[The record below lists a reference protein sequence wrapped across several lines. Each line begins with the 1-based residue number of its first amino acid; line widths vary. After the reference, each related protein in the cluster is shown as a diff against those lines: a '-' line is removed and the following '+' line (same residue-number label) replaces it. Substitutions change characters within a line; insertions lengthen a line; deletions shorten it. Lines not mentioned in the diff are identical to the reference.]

1 MPLRF
6 KEKLINEFKG
16 FTITAPYVKNAFKRI
31 LNRNRIKSSF
41 HGLRHSFAT
50 NLLNSNVKINR
61 VQKYLGHS
69 NIATTSIYLHC
80 IEEVDEDM
88 KIPGY

>member
-6 KEKLINEFKG
+6 KERLIDDFKG
-16 FTITAPYVKNAFKRI
+16 FTITAPYVKNAFRRV
-31 LNRNRIKSSF
+31 LDRLGIKSSF

-50 NLLNSNVKINR
+50 NLLNNNVKINR
-61 VQKYLGHS
+61 VQKCLGHS

-80 IEEVDEDM
+80 VEGVDEDM
-88 KIPGY
+88 RALGY